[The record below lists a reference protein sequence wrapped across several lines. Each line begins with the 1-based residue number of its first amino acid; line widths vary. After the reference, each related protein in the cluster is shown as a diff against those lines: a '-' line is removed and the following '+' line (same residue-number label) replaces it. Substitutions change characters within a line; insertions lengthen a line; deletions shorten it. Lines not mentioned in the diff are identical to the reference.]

1 MSKELGKEY
10 SNPDERKAFLH
21 DNCEAAEQLGYM
33 KRFSPD
39 QITQMKNE
47 LSEISIEIN
56 DIEEEKKEVL
66 QSFKARLD
74 PLNEIRKELLG
85 SIKMNAVYVKE
96 TCYKFIDYENRKVE
110 YYNQEGDMV
119 SERPILPQEMQKTIL
134 HFKTGTDNN

>member
-10 SNPDERKAFLH
+10 TNLEDRKAFLH
-21 DNCEAAEQLGYM
+21 DNCEAAEQLRYM

-39 QITQMKNE
+39 QITEMKNE

-56 DIEEEKKEVL
+56 DIEEEKKEVM

-110 YYNQEGDMV
+110 YYNQDGDMV

>member
-21 DNCEAAEQLGYM
+21 DNCEAAETLGYM
-33 KRFSPD
+33 KRFSPE

-56 DIEEEKKEVL
+56 DIEEEKKEVM